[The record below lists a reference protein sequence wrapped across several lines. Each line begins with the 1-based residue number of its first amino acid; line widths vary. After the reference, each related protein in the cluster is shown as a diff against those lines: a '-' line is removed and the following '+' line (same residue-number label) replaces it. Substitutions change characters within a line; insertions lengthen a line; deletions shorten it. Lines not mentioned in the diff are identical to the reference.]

1 MKLRIYKAQ
10 MHKALLWYT
19 ERLTEKHIGCL
30 LTPARIEQL
39 KWDLR
44 ALQERMKKTETN
56 PVWTVPVVLHVEP
69 GRGHFEVVIADDS
82 NILYLDPE

>member
-10 MHKALLWYT
+10 MHKVLLWYT
-19 ERLTEKHIGCL
+19 ERLTEKHGACM
-30 LTPARIEQL
+30 LTPARIAQIQ
-39 KWDLR
+39 WDLQ

-56 PVWTVPVVLHVEP
+56 PVWTIPVVLYTEP
-69 GRGHFEVVIADDS
+69 NRGRFEVTIVDER